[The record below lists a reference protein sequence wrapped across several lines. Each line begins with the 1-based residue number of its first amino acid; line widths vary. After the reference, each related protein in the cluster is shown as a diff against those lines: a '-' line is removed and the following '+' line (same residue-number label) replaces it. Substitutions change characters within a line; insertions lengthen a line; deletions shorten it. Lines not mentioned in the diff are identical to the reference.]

1 MSLITEND
9 LVFSKTGD
17 GIITGGGF
25 NVTSI
30 LKNSNVPDLNNILR
44 GGSSDANEEIYKI
57 FQHLSIPRGVL
68 SFTVNYSDAKCV
80 NDEVL
85 PEDMHSKL
93 LKMVEFDDDA
103 SKDVNEVVYKKKHDK
118 TKNKRRLKKKTKKVR
133 FNI

>member
-17 GIITGGGF
+17 GIINGGGF

-68 SFTVNYSDAKCV
+68 SFNMNYSNAKCV

-85 PEDMHSKL
+85 PEDIHSRL
-93 LKMVEFDDDA
+93 LRMVEYEDDA
-103 SKDVNEVVYKKKHDK
+103 SNDVYKKKHDK
-118 TKNKRRLKKKTKKVR
+118 TKNKRRSGKKTKKVR
-133 FNI
+133 FNL

>member
-30 LKNSNVPDLNNILR
+30 LKNSNIPDLNNILR

-57 FQHLSIPRGVL
+57 FKHLSIPRGIL
-68 SFTVNYSDAKCV
+68 SLNVIYPEAKCV
-80 NDEVL
+80 DDDVI
-85 PEDMHSKL
+85 PEDIHSKL
-93 LKMVEFDDDA
+93 LKMVEYDDEAPNGVD
-103 SKDVNEVVYKKKHDK
+103 EVVYKKKHNK
-118 TKNKRRLKKKTKKVR
+118 TKNKRRHGKKTKRVR
-133 FNI
+133 FNL